1 MATTRRSRWSAM
13 SRLEPFG
20 LRAIGGRRPPSPSSG
35 RGPDRRRRSG
45 PRRSDRDE
53 DALAGLVVGRPGG
66 VVARST
72 VSTWS
77 RLRKWRWLL
86 QVSAPGSRPA
96 SHSTWKPL
104 RGRGRGPASRSTTS
118 CIGGAGGDRAGAE
131 VVAVGEATGEDDGVD
146 VLEVVVGV
154 PQRDQFTPASRT
166 AQAASTSSRE
176 PGKVRTPMR
185 KRMRPFSRS

>member
-1 MATTRRSRWSAM
+1 MAVAGERAREQTRLAQH
-13 SRLEPFG
+13 LE
-20 LRAIGGRRPPSPSSG
+20 AVA
-35 RGPDRRRRSG
+35 DA
-45 PRRSDRDE
+45 E
-53 DALAGLVVGRPGG
+53 D
-66 VVARST
+66 
-72 VSTWS
+72 
-77 RLRKWRWLL
+77 
-86 QVSAPGSRPA
+86 
-96 SHSTWKPL
+96 
-104 RGRGRGPASRSTTS
+104 GPASLRSTTS